1 MCFWVV
7 LERWKNFH
15 FFGNFSSRPQKSRW
29 LVGKNP
35 IFGGSGNT
43 DRKKIYC
50 ISSVARPKNW
60 AKKRFLWFFPQFF
73 GLFSGSPESRQWWCV
88 WIFACKLFS
97 RRRPSRRARAS
108 GGLKSG
114 SEATCGA
121 EHKVGRHTL
130 CIVRRYAVHTDIQ
143 TYKQTDIQTHIPAA
157 GDCIVF
163 TLPQRYIIDKALWK
177 PSQALWEHFEAFWS
191 IFEIPL
197 FFWSKRTNNCMGC
210 ITGFW
215 RFLTSKNWKMP
226 S

>member
-1 MCFWVV
+1 MQDLNSVPKRVSAGFFPSFWVSFEV
-7 LERWKNFH
+7 PQ
-15 FFGNFSSRPQKSRW
+15 RPR
-29 LVGKNP
+29 N
-35 IFGGSGNT
+35 GGAS
-43 DRKKIYC
+43 
-50 ISSVARPKNW
+50 
-60 AKKRFLWFFPQFF
+60 
-73 GLFSGSPESRQWWCV
+73 E
-88 WIFACKLFS
+88 LFS

-177 PSQALWEHFEAFWS
+177 PSQAL
-191 IFEIPL
+191 
-197 FFWSKRTNNCMGC
+197 
-210 ITGFW
+210 
-215 RFLTSKNWKMP
+215 
-226 S
+226 